1 MKIGFPYPLAR
12 NFPHLLLLILA
23 LSTLRAEAIERW
35 EVLPPTPKPIRS
47 EHSGQANANGISIY
61 YAVYEQGSPGASQPN
76 WTDAQLKAIT
86 ACQPFRLFTGP

>member
-47 EHSGQANANGISIY
+47 EHSGQANANGISI
-61 YAVYEQGSPGASQPN
+61 GS
-76 WTDAQLKAIT
+76 
-86 ACQPFRLFTGP
+86 RLVTPSESGWANE